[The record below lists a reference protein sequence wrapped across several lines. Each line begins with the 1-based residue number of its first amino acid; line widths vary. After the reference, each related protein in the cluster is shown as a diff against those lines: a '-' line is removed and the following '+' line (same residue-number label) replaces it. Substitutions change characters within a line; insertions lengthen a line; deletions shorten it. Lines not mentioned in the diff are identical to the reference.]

1 MGKLKIE
8 IPNEFSFV
16 RGVRVCV
23 SNIASNFGFSDR
35 EAYQIETIVDELCN
49 NAIEHGGGRNKGSKR
64 ENTVK
69 IECSFKPG
77 ELELFVNDSGGEGF
91 NLKDVLRRNKQ
102 LVQKNRLS
110 DNLDKRGRGLLII
123 QRFVDELKVNTS
135 KGGTVVKIIKKAKN
149 LKGQAG

>member
-1 MGKLKIE
+1 MNKLKIE

-49 NAIEHGGGRNKGSKR
+49 NAIEHGGGRNKVLK
-64 ENTVK
+64 EKDAIK
-69 IECSFKPG
+69 IECGFKPG
-77 ELELFVNDSGGEGF
+77 ELEFCVNDSGGEGF
-91 NLKDVLRRNKQ
+91 NLKDVLKRNKQ
-102 LVQKNRLS
+102 LIQKNRLL

-123 QRFVDELKVNTS
+123 QRFVDELKVDTS
-135 KGGTVVKIIKKAKN
+135 KGGTAVKIIKKAKN
-149 LKGQAG
+149 LKE